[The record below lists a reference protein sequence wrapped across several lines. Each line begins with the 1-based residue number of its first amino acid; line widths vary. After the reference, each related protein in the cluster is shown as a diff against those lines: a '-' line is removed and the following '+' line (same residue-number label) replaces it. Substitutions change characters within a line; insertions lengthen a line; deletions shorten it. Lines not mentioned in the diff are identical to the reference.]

1 MFFYF
6 VISLVKLLQLQNL
19 QFLSLRN
26 NKLSF
31 LHPDVGR
38 LKPLLYLDAAGKY
51 LVYEYV
57 A

>member
-51 LVYEYV
+51 LVYEYL